1 MANRTYWEKHVKGQE
16 ESGESIPEYCRQA
29 GVSEKS
35 LSYWRGKLRRNF
47 SRVETDS
54 GSIEIEL
61 PGGARLRMSAGVPA
75 DTLRQLLETVNAL
88 GC

>member
-1 MANRTYWEKHVKGQE
+1 MEKRKYWEQHVKGQE
-16 ESGESIPEYCRQA
+16 RSGESIPEYCRQA
-29 GVSEKS
+29 GINEKS
-35 LSYWRGKLRRNF
+35 LSYWRNKLKRSF
-47 SRVETDS
+47 ARVETEA

-61 PGGARLRMSAGVPA
+61 PGGARLRMSAGIPA